1 MGLQKEFRKLKL
13 ETDYMK
19 SEIDKAEQEIA
30 QIQKVYMK
38 RTPNHRRKEKLN
50 QLSNKRELK
59 RDLVQFNDLYNNYDG
74 NFERLNEKTLKTL
87 ELAKIQYKAKMEKL
101 EEISKEL
108 KGGE

>member
-1 MGLQKEFRKLKL
+1 MDLQKEFLKLKL

-30 QIQKVYMK
+30 QIQKAYKK
-38 RTPNHRRKEKLN
+38 RTPNRRRKEKLN

-59 RDLVQFNDLYNNYDG
+59 RNLVQFNDLYNYYDG
-74 NFERLNEKTLKTL
+74 NFERLNEKALKAL
-87 ELAKIQYKAKMEKL
+87 ELTKMQYKAKMEKL